1 MHMCNHGREDFSRR
15 SMMEAAKTNGEQSSQ
30 FGMVNG
36 VIELAM
42 LSKSYVSSRSLH
54 TINISDRWDGYRV
67 FR

>member
-1 MHMCNHGREDFSRR
+1 
-15 SMMEAAKTNGEQSSQ
+15 MMEAAKTNGEQSSQ